1 MAHLRVDLFQRVQ
14 PRRLQETLHHADA
27 QDGAGATHR
36 HCGHVRH
43 GPPPQSSVRASPH
56 HARTHPPTT
65 RASARTQ
72 RERERDLWPSLLLSP
87 TACLLSPL
95 SLERGRGPLP
105 SSTCAA
111 FPQPTVLRSS
121 SSSCPVSS
129 ATPLL
134 GQAAT
139 QGGALATELPVPYPD
154 SSVSR

>member
-1 MAHLRVDLFQRVQ
+1 MISSSASNPAACRKPFTTPTRRTEPEPRTATAAMSAMALLLS
-14 PRRLQETLHHADA
+14 PLYAPPLTTHA
-27 QDGAGATHR
+27 
-36 HCGHVRH
+36 
-43 GPPPQSSVRASPH
+43 P
-56 HARTHPPTT
+56 THPP
-65 RASARTQ
+65 RARARAHK
-72 RERERDLWPSLLLSP
+72 ERERDLWPSLLLSP

-139 QGGALATELPVPYPD
+139 QGGALATELPWYPC
-154 SSVSR
+154 RIEIALLY